1 MSGDTRTTKKLHK
14 NRISRRTFMKT
25 ASMAAGA
32 LCLGGCAEMQNSSST
47 PPPVI
52 SKPEGIAVNDIHS
65 QLNSTFVHEVLK
77 PASVEVCRLIIQK
90 ACDQGRVISVA
101 GGRHSMGGQQ
111 FADGALLMDTRSLN
125 RVLDFDR
132 NQGVLNVEAG
142 I

>member
-1 MSGDTRTTKKLHK
+1 TELCCFCCLPWHPSLLCAICQYVFNVAIGRSVNLSGHPRPTKKRYT
-14 NRISRRTFMKT
+14 NRSARRTFMKT

-77 PASVEVCRLIIQK
+77 PASVEECRLIIQK
-90 ACDQGRVISVA
+90 ASDDGRVISV
-101 GGRHSMGGQQ
+101 
-111 FADGALLMDTRSLN
+111 
-125 RVLDFDR
+125 
-132 NQGVLNVEAG
+132 
-142 I
+142 